1 MSKGWLQKAA
11 KEGGLYAEGS
21 NEGKKA
27 MWRSAEA
34 GVRSGACA
42 AHQRG
47 WLQPALRTL
56 PTRSILAH
64 LSFNARPILGAG
76 AAANLSNADL
86 GLADDVGA
94 VQKRGKKRKA

>member
-1 MSKGWLQKAA
+1 M
-11 KEGGLYAEGS
+11 
-21 NEGKKA
+21 
-27 MWRSAEA
+27 A
-34 GVRSGACA
+34 GANGALPPPLRTVHFCA

>member
-1 MSKGWLQKAA
+1 MGLSGGFAFG
-11 KEGGLYAEGS
+11 EGMGRASMG
-21 NEGKKA
+21 G
-27 MWRSAEA
+27 A
-34 GVRSGACA
+34 GGVDLSYLHGVF
-42 AHQRG
+42 G
-47 WLQPALRTL
+47 
-56 PTRSILAH
+56 AH